1 MTADQRHPFEYI
13 FTDVNFMNQSSTSN
27 NRSQSLYVS
36 NPQNDFQNVQTL
48 ANYTA
53 TTNPTQNSALFPQEN
68 YVPTANA
75 STTISLE
82 VDSDDIDFAPA
93 ADGELIAGKINLN
106 PTPPRLF
113 SNLFPLGGG
122 RHVSHPVELHK
133 KFFCTKTSVSVV

>member
-13 FTDVNFMNQSSTSN
+13 FTDVNFMNQGSTSN

-53 TTNPTQNSALFPQEN
+53 TTNATQNSALFPQEN

-75 STTISLE
+75 STAISLE
-82 VDSDDIDFAPA
+82 VDSDDIDFAPT
-93 ADGELIAGKINLN
+93 ADGELIAGKLN
-106 PTPPRLF
+106 FKNTESPIRLELYVL
-113 SNLFPLGGG
+113 LFTSGD
-122 RHVSHPVELHK
+122 
-133 KFFCTKTSVSVV
+133 CTVLFIHLRY